1 MNISPILLI
10 ANYPINKG
18 INKKAKFRSKSGSKY
33 LFFSFPFRSLL
44 ISILCSLSGSVRKT
58 FLRIPSYLIR
68 HYSDTVQWVI
78 PSNNEAHPIRPL
90 SSPHRASWLL
100 PSITS
105 SGCERAHC
113 ISYTYILIPEGK
125 FKDERLARIPSVI
138 RDAHLLLSSDYSIP
152 IVYLYL

>member
-1 MNISPILLI
+1 MNISPSLLI

-18 INKKAKFRSKSGSKY
+18 INKKAKIRSKSGSTY

-100 PSITS
+100 PSITPS
-105 SGCERAHC
+105 

-125 FKDERLARIPSVI
+125 FKDDRLGRIPSVI

-152 IVYLYL
+152 KVYLYL